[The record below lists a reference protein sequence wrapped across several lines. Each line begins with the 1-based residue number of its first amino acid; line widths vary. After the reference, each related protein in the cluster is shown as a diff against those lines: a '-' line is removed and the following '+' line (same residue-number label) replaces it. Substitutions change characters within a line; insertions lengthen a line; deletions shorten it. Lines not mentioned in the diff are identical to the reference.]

1 MGCEVRDTG
10 KNHPAG
16 EDFNRRAANR
26 RTLLLVKQTA
36 SGQKL
41 PANGGR
47 VKVRATARRFVS
59 DTYFSL
65 AIASN
70 FDNTLFRR
78 YPRHRLFHGFD
89 NRILQVVQLP
99 SRSKDVGL
107 VATELAGHGPAVAAQ
122 RCHDLTCLQIKHSLI
137 HYMPLPLTPPT
148 VLILA
153 SGRGERFKASG
164 GSVHKLQALL
174 AGKPVLLHTLDAV
187 RASGLPWHLE
197 DAGHPGMG
205 DSIAAAVRQTVS
217 AAGWLV
223 LPGDLPLV
231 QPATL
236 RAMAQ
241 VLLDQRAVVAWPEFA
256 GERGHPVAFGR
267 DCLEGLL
274 ALSGE
279 KGAAPVVR
287 HWEQL
292 GRGLAVPVQDEGVV
306 SDIDT
311 VQALQRA
318 EALLAKTQVHRDAG
332 GR

>member
-1 MGCEVRDTG
+1 M
-10 KNHPAG
+10 
-16 EDFNRRAANR
+16 
-26 RTLLLVKQTA
+26 
-36 SGQKL
+36 
-41 PANGGR
+41 
-47 VKVRATARRFVS
+47 KVRATARRFVS

-78 YPRHRLFHGFD
+78 YPRHRLFHGFH

-99 SRSKDVGL
+99 FRSKDVGL
-107 VATELAGHGPAVAAQ
+107 VASELAGHGPAVAAQ

-137 HYMPLPLTPPT
+137 HSMHLTPPT

-174 AGKPVLLHTLDAV
+174 AGKPVLQHTLDAV
-187 RASGLPWHLE
+187 RASGLPWHVE